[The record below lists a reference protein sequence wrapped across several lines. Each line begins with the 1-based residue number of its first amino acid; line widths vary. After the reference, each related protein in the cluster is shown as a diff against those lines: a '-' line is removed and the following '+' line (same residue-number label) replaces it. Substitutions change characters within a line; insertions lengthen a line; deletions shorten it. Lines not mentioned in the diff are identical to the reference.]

1 MMNEWDILDLYFQN
15 HKYPFTSHHLDSYR
29 ELIKTHIPNIV
40 KSFNPITMIK
50 YDDFNNVIMKT
61 DVFIGGEDSSD
72 IYIDRPITYENGTP
86 KIITPNDARL
96 RNLTYETHIFA
107 NVFIR
112 ITYDDNKVI
121 TKIFKNVALGSIPI
135 MLHSDIC
142 ILNNQGSEILRKLGE
157 CPYDM
162 GGYFIINGKEKV
174 IIAQEK
180 IVTNRLFTSVIKDDR
195 TFSHKGI
202 IRCMPDTGT
211 MHPKNVQFFLVK
223 NPILEDNEEE
233 EQEDVKVDFRQSK
246 GAIYVS
252 LPGFSGKIPL
262 FILFRA
268 FGIENDKEIY
278 NLIFGSDL
286 SDIEKSFFEN
296 FLRPSIMDSSHKIPE
311 GNIYIYTQEKALE
324 YLKYRVQY
332 GTLEHV
338 KSVLTIDVFAN
349 VSDFSN
355 KAKYL
360 AYLTSQ
366 FIKTVLG
373 IQPVSDRDSY
383 MYKRIDISGFLLA
396 ELFHESYEKLR
407 DAIRNTM
414 DNMYYYGSWKQLQ
427 DYNNFITDNNIYRL
441 IPSMV
446 ITETFSKSLKGMWG
460 LASSNDP
467 ELGRVQDL
475 SRISYI
481 GFLSHLR
488 RVNLPLDRSIKV
500 TSPHR
505 LHSQQWGMM
514 CPFESPD
521 GASIGYLKNLALL
534 TKITAGTDVGDIKQC
549 LLDIGVIKLEYFN
562 MYPNKDITNVFVNGT
577 LFGITGDAIM
587 IMRILKA
594 YRRNGFIN
602 ILISIS
608 WNIQNNEI
616 RIFTEAGRPCRP
628 LLILK
633 KNMTIQAFEKKYDSW
648 FDMINGSTI
657 KLKDDEKTDDYYYKS
672 SYINPFSVITPKID
686 NFSDLLKILETNS
699 ACIEYLDNEE
709 SDTCLIA
716 MNKDEITP
724 YHTHL
729 EIHPST
735 IIGVVSGNI
744 PLANHNQSARNVF
757 HAAQSKQAIGI
768 YATNFTKRFDTMSY
782 VLHYPQR
789 PIVNTRIAQYT
800 LSDYMPNGFNT
811 IVAIATYT
819 GFNQEDSIMVNKA
832 SIERGLNYLS
842 YYKSITATSKIVS
855 QNEKIIFGNPLKYR
869 ERGIKVNNI
878 KHADYTLI
886 NDDGFI
892 KEGSYISK
900 GIKAVIVGMLNVK
913 EIYKEVKKG
922 VFIEQVKE
930 IIYSD
935 VSITT
940 DNSLYGIIDK
950 VFISNKLAGD
960 DSIICK
966 VRFLKIKKPEFGDK
980 HSSRH
985 GQKGVI
991 GMIIPEK
998 DMPFTKDGIRP
1009 DIIINPHA
1017 IPSRMTIGHLV
1028 ECVFAKLCC
1037 LEGLLG
1043 DGTMF
1048 LPFDD
1053 NKVYNGLEKCGYEK
1067 YGNEILYNGFNG
1079 TQMSTEIFIGP
1090 TYYFRLKH
1098 MVAEKMN
1105 ARDVGPKV
1113 LLTRQPTEGRRKGGG
1128 LRIGEME
1135 RDSLLSHGISLFIKE
1150 SMMERSDKYKW
1161 GACRR
1166 CGSISIFNPKKNIRE
1181 CKSCKKDELCIVE
1194 TPYAF
1199 KLFVQEM
1206 EAMGVQIRLNTEG
1219 IVFPVEQLNLET
1231 YNENGDLEFIDVN
1244 NENWEEKY
1252 DATFLD
1258 KKDIIHDIDKP
1269 LNNLHDRD
1277 EIEEIDGSV
1286 NDDNIYIDEIDN
1298 VSSLD
1303 DDSLLG
1309 DDDSLSGDDEFYDND
1324 DDDKDD
1330 NHMIEKPLNENNEDD
1345 VKYIEID
1352 D

>member
-1 MMNEWDILDLYFQN
+1 MTNEWDILDLYFNN

-29 ELIKTHIPNIV
+29 ELIRTHIPNII

-50 YDDFNNVIMKT
+50 YDDFNNIIMKV
-61 DVFIGGEDSSD
+61 DVFIGGEDSTD

-86 KIITPNDARL
+86 KIITPNEARL

-112 ITYDDNKVI
+112 ITHDTNKNI
-121 TKIFKNVALGSIPI
+121 TKTFKNVALGSIPI

-142 ILNNQGSEILRKLGE
+142 ILNNQGSEILRKMGE

-180 IVTNRLFTSVIKDDR
+180 IVTNRLFTSTIKDDK

-202 IRCMPDTGT
+202 IRCVSDTGS
-211 MHPKNVQFFLVK
+211 MYPKNVQFYLVK
-223 NPILEDNEEE
+223 TPIIHDDIG
-233 EQEDVKVDFRQSK
+233 EDVQEEFKNSK
-246 GAIYVS
+246 GSIYVS
-252 LPGFSGKIPL
+252 LPSFNGKIPL
-262 FILFRA
+262 FVLFRA
-268 FGIENDKEIY
+268 FGIENDKQIY
-278 NLIFGSDL
+278 NMIFGTDL
-286 SDIEKSFFEN
+286 NTIEKSFFEN
-296 FLRPSIMDSSHKIPE
+296 FIRPSMIDSYYKHDDVRV
-311 GNIYIYTQEKALE
+311 NIFTQEDALN
-324 YLKYRVQY
+324 YLKFRVQY

-338 KSVLTIDVFAN
+338 KSVLLIDVFAN
-349 VSDFSN
+349 IDDFSN

-366 FIKTVLG
+366 FIKTILG
-373 IQPVSDRDSY
+373 IESYSDRDSY

-427 DYNNFITDNNIYRL
+427 DYNNFITENNIYRL
-441 IPSMV
+441 IPSMI
-446 ITETFSKSLKGMWG
+446 ITETFSKSLKGRWG
-460 LASSNDP
+460 LASSDDP

-488 RVNLPLDRSIKV
+488 RVDLPLDRSIKV

-534 TKITAGTDVGDIKQC
+534 TKITAGTNVQDMKQC
-549 LLDIGVIKLEYFN
+549 LIDIGVIKLEEFN

-577 LFGITGDAIM
+577 LFGITGNAIK

-608 WNIQNNEI
+608 WNIKNNEI

-633 KNMTIQAFEKKYDSW
+633 KTKDGEINIPAFENKYVSW
-648 FDMINGSTI
+648 FDMINGNTT
-657 KLKDDEKTDDYYYKS
+657 KLKDEEKTDDYYYKG
-672 SYINPFSVITPKID
+672 SYTDPFSKIEGKNLD
-686 NFSDLLKILETNS
+686 SLLKMLEENAS
-699 ACIEYLDNEE
+699 CIEYLDNEE
-709 SDTCLIA
+709 TDTCLIA
-716 MNKDEITP
+716 MNKSNITP

-735 IIGVVSGNI
+735 IVSVVSGNI

-757 HAAQSKQAIGI
+757 HAAQSKQAIGM

-789 PIVNTRIAQYT
+789 PIINTRIAQYT

-819 GFNQEDSIMVNKA
+819 GFNQEDSIMINKA

-842 YYKSITATSKIVS
+842 YYKSITATSKVVS

-869 ERGIKVNNI
+869 DRGLKVSNI
-878 KHADYTLI
+878 KHADYSLI

-892 KEGSYISK
+892 REGSYIPK
-900 GIKAVIVGMLNVK
+900 GAKAIIVGMINVR
-913 EIYKEVKKG
+913 EVYKEVKRG

-930 IIYSD
+930 VIYADISM
-935 VSITT
+935 TT
-940 DNSLYGIIDK
+940 DNSLFGIVDK
-950 VFISNKLAGD
+950 VYISNKIAGD

-1048 LPFDD
+1048 LPFDE
-1053 NKVYNGLEKCGYEK
+1053 NKVYDGLEKRGYEK
-1067 YGNEILYNGFNG
+1067 HGNEVLYNGFTG
-1079 TQMSTEIFIGP
+1079 TQMATEIFIGP

-1135 RDSLLSHGISLFIKE
+1135 RDSVLSHGISLFIKE

-1161 GACRR
+1161 GVCRR
-1166 CGSISIFNPKKNIRE
+1166 CGSLAIYNPNKHIRK
-1181 CKSCKKDELCIVE
+1181 CNLCKKDEICIVE
-1194 TPYAF
+1194 TPYSF
-1199 KLFVQEM
+1199 KLLVQEL
-1206 EAMGVQIRLNTEG
+1206 EAMGIQIRLNTDAVNLP
-1219 IVFPVEQLNLET
+1219 IEQLEIDRG
-1231 YNENGDLEFIDVN
+1231 EDGDVLEFMDIDDNIERV
-1244 NENWEEKY
+1244 WKEKY
-1252 DATFLD
+1252 DDSFTQIDAKGISGGENNSEDSEDSEENLEEDLEEDLD
-1258 KKDIIHDIDKP
+1258 ED
-1269 LNNLHDRD
+1269 LD
-1277 EIEEIDGSV
+1277 EAE
-1286 NDDNIYIDEIDN
+1286 
-1298 VSSLD
+1298 SLD
-1303 DDSLLG
+1303 DESLDDEESDKELEGKAEIKLEEVIGEKTG
-1309 DDDSLSGDDEFYDND
+1309 DDMDQI
-1324 DDDKDD
+1324 K
-1330 NHMIEKPLNENNEDD
+1330 I
-1345 VKYIEID
+1345 IEINEQK
-1352 D
+1352 